1 MATRGVYSERI
12 TAVQSLGDD
21 YRVITFTDAKLAKA
35 VKPGMF
41 FTADCGGDT
50 VLRRP
55 FAFMDVSGDEIR
67 ALFRIVGTGTKNL
80 SKLAAGDTLSIVA
93 PLGEPFPMPTKD
105 RRAIIVTGGVGTP
118 PMYLL
123 TKHLAAKHE
132 VHVFI
137 GATTRSHLLLH
148 EQFRKVTPHVF
159 CATDDGSYGEKGTVV
174 DLLRKKFSLPLM
186 SALVYSC
193 GPKPML
199 RALADFMAVNK
210 LTGYFSLETLMGCG
224 YGVCLGCAV
233 TTKDG
238 YKLCCS
244 DGPVFKADEV
254 VFS

>member
-1 MATRGVYSERI
+1 MASRGVYTERI
-12 TAVQSLGDD
+12 TGVQKIGDD
-21 YRVITFTDAKLAKA
+21 YRVITFNDAPLART

-41 FTADCGGDT
+41 FTAACGGGT

-67 ALFRIVGTGTKNL
+67 ALYRIVGTGTENL
-80 SKLAAGDTLSIVA
+80 ARLSVGDTLSIVA
-93 PLGEPFPMPTKD
+93 PLGTPFPLPTKD
-105 RRAIIVTGGVGTP
+105 RRTILVTGGVGTP

-123 TKHLAAKHE
+123 AKHLSPRHE

-137 GATTRSHLLLH
+137 GASTRSHLLFA
-148 EQFRKVTPHVF
+148 EQFRKITPHVF

-186 SALVYSC
+186 SALVYAC

-199 RALADFMAVNK
+199 RALADFLAVNK
-210 LTGYFSLETLMGCG
+210 LTGYFSLEALMGCG

-254 VFS
+254 IF